1 MGAWALALALLVLS
15 LAVLQPAGQALAQGS
30 LFDKAKDL
38 LKPGE
43 GETAGGLSATSLS
56 AAEIGD
62 GLREALRVGTERVV
76 GELGQTDGFNADP
89 DVHIPLPDSLQKV
102 QSALQAVGM
111 SDLADDVELRLNR
124 AAEQATPQAKQIFWD
139 AISEMSVEDAEGIL
153 NGPDDAA
160 TRYFQ
165 GKMSGPLSEAMRPV
179 IDDSLADVGAIAA
192 YDNMMGQYKA
202 IPFVPDAKADLT
214 DYTLAQALDGLF
226 TYVARE
232 EAAIR
237 SDPAK
242 RSTEILQ
249 KVFGE

>member
-1 MGAWALALALLVLS
+1 MAWAAGLALLF
-15 LAVLQPAGQALAQGS
+15 LAVSFAALPQSAAAQGS

-38 LKPGE
+38 LNGDSSDP
-43 GETAGGLSATSLS
+43 ADGLSAASLS
-56 AAEIGD
+56 EAEIGD

-76 GELGQTDGFNADP
+76 DKLGQDDGFNADP

-102 QSALQAVGM
+102 QKALQAVGM
-111 SDLADDVELRLNR
+111 SSLADDLELRLNR

-139 AISEMSVEDAEGIL
+139 AISAMTLDDAKRIYD
-153 NGPDDAA
+153 GPEDAA

-165 GKMSGPLSEAMRPV
+165 DKMTAPLSDAMRPV

-192 YDNMMGQYKA
+192 YETMMGEYGSL
-202 IPFVPDAKADLT
+202 PFVPDAKADLT
-214 DYTLAQALDGLF
+214 SYALEQALDGLF

-242 RSTEILQ
+242 RTTEILQ
-249 KVFGE
+249 KVFGG

>member
-1 MGAWALALALLVLS
+1 MRAWALTLALLVPPLALS
-15 LAVLQPAGQALAQGS
+15 QPTGQASAQGS
-30 LFDKAKDL
+30 LFDKAKEL
-38 LKPGE
+38 LESGE
-43 GETAGGLSATSLS
+43 GETADGLSATSLTP
-56 AAEIGD
+56 AEIGD
-62 GLREALRVGTERVV
+62 GLREALRVGTEKVV
-76 GELGQTDGFNADP
+76 GQLGQADGFNSDP

-139 AISEMSVEDAEGIL
+139 AISDMSVEDAEGIL

-165 GKMSGPLSEAMRPV
+165 DKMSAPLSEAMRPV

-192 YDNMMGQYKA
+192 YDNMMGEYKA

-214 DYTLAQALDGLF
+214 NYTLEQALDGLF

>member
-1 MGAWALALALLVLS
+1 MRALAATALCAAVAAAMVL
-15 LAVLQPAGQALAQGS
+15 PAGPVLAQGS

-38 LKPGE
+38 LGSE
-43 GETAGGLSATSLS
+43 DGAAASGLST
-56 AAEIGD
+56 AEISD

-76 GELGQTDGFNADP
+76 GQLGQTDGFNADP
-89 DVHIPLPDSLQKV
+89 DIHIPLPESLQGV
-102 QSALQAVGM
+102 QKALQTVGM
-111 SDLADDVELRLNR
+111 SDLADDLELRLNR

-139 AISEMSVEDAEGIL
+139 AISAMTLEDAEAIL

-165 GKMSGPLSEAMRPV
+165 DKMTTPLGDAMRPV
-179 IDDSLADVGAIAA
+179 IDQSLADVGAVAA
-192 YDNMMGQYKA
+192 YDTMMGEYKTL
-202 IPFVPDAKADLT
+202 PFMPDAKANLT
-214 DYTLAQALDGLF
+214 DYALEQALEGLF

-242 RSTEILQ
+242 RTTEILQ
-249 KVFGE
+249 KVFGG